1 MIPPVFCTGKSPAP
15 TENHITESASA
26 IYTRIMDFELT
37 GLAADGQELK
47 LIISSERDALATALT
62 WETQGFLDVR
72 IRDAARAY
80 TITEFA
86 LRIINSDV
94 RGAR

>member
-1 MIPPVFCTGKSPAP
+1 
-15 TENHITESASA
+15 
-26 IYTRIMDFELT
+26 MDFELT
-37 GLAADGQELK
+37 GLSAAGQELK

-62 WETQGFLDVR
+62 WETQGFPNVR

-80 TITEFA
+80 TITGFA

>member
-1 MIPPVFCTGKSPAP
+1 
-15 TENHITESASA
+15 
-26 IYTRIMDFELT
+26 MDFELT
-37 GLAADGQELK
+37 GLSADRQELK
-47 LIISSERDALATALT
+47 LTISSERDALATALT

-94 RGAR
+94 RGARSSRCAARLYQQYSD